1 MSNVQQSIVDE
12 QTVLLSDRHDSAC
25 QRTPLPKLQLAIVLL
40 LQSCEIVMGTSIMPY
55 INQLIEDLGIAGV
68 VVNRA
73 EGFALLPLAFSL
85 GSSVGPALGGGLARP
100 YERFPEYFKDDFWR
114 EYPYFLSC
122 LGPAIIGSISF
133 LITLFFFK
141 ETLPKRRVLFHSA
154 SSSTIIR
161 PEERS
166 EPMTLRKLLTYPVIL
181 SISNY
186 ATLAFLEIMFIS
198 LLPLFMAMP
207 IELGG
212 LGFTPMAIG
221 YILGTVGIWMG
232 LFSVLFLARLLR
244 RFGERRLFIVAIL
257 AFSVDFVMLP
267 LINIV
272 ARQTG
277 VTWIVWCLL
286 AFSLSLLPIMVMGY
300 SCIFIFIT
308 ASSPN
313 KYSLGATN
321 GMSQTTVS
329 IARAI
334 GPALATSLFSFSVDR
349 NVLGGYAVYL
359 ILFSLSC
366 AALLPVLQL
375 PVKPWDHNDNH
386 SQ

>member
-1 MSNVQQSIVDE
+1 M
-12 QTVLLSDRHDSAC
+12 LL
-25 QRTPLPKLQLAIVLL
+25 
-40 LQSCEIVMGTSIMPY
+40 
-55 INQLIEDLGIAGV
+55 
-68 VVNRA
+68 
-73 EGFALLPLAFSL
+73 
-85 GSSVGPALGGGLARP
+85 
-100 YERFPEYFKDDFWR
+100 
-114 EYPYFLSC
+114 
-122 LGPAIIGSISF
+122 
-133 LITLFFFK
+133 
-141 ETLPKRRVLFHSA
+141 HSA

-161 PEERS
+161 PEEHS

-257 AFSVDFVMLP
+257 AFSVDFFMLP

-300 SCIFIFIT
+300 SK
-308 ASSPN
+308 SESRGEEL
-313 KYSLGATN
+313 YSLTCRLYIHFHYGIIPK
-321 GMSQTTVS
+321 Q
-329 IARAI
+329 IFARCYEWHVADDGI
-334 GPALATSLFSFSVDR
+334 DRAGHWSRISNITFLFFC
-349 NVLGGYAVYL
+349 G
-359 ILFSLSC
+359 
-366 AALLPVLQL
+366 
-375 PVKPWDHNDNH
+375 
-386 SQ
+386 